1 MADNKEGHSLI
12 SQVQILAQPLDSF
25 VTSLSLPNL
34 SEPNVLICKVESSFF
49 SSQVLKWDIQYVL
62 CPVSGT
68 DS

>member
-1 MADNKEGHSLI
+1 MADNKEGNSFI

-49 SSQVLKWDIQYVL
+49 SSQVLK
-62 CPVSGT
+62 
-68 DS
+68 